1 MPQLVLK
8 MIFYLTT
15 GVILASISWSTISHS
30 RVTGDYVLAIILLG
44 AMFFIVGMFI
54 VDRCRPELSHR
65 DLHPSKLWK
74 MPYVTTSR
82 GIWVRVSFITLMSL
96 ALYSILG
103 SVLVWTTT
111 ARPPFLIMLGALFLL
126 RVPYLYWSMRG
137 RYALASGASGAN
149 RPIESLVYRGEA
161 SVNRL
166 VKVLGPTVMAVF
178 GAVLAGFGFLIS

>member
-1 MPQLVLK
+1 M
-8 MIFYLTT
+8 T
-15 GVILASISWSTISHS
+15 
-30 RVTGDYVLAIILLG
+30 
-44 AMFFIVGMFI
+44 
-54 VDRCRPELSHR
+54 
-65 DLHPSKLWK
+65 
-74 MPYVTTSR
+74 
-82 GIWVRVSFITLMSL
+82 IWVRVSFITLMSL

-178 GAVLAGFGFLIS
+178 GNGAGWIRISDQLRMQSLDLVLLGILRERYVANTNPRSVSSRRHIRGGFFGSTLQHPKL

>member
-82 GIWVRVSFITLMSL
+82 ALPGPSPPLLWKMVSGCGSHSSL
-96 ALYSILG
+96 L
-103 SVLVWTTT
+103 
-111 ARPPFLIMLGALFLL
+111 
-126 RVPYLYWSMRG
+126 
-137 RYALASGASGAN
+137 
-149 RPIESLVYRGEA
+149 
-161 SVNRL
+161 
-166 VKVLGPTVMAVF
+166 
-178 GAVLAGFGFLIS
+178 